1 MFIITQYLK
10 AIVPLENVSYIS
22 KEKVDDDGYSVIAVM
37 KDLKITEEDRIELG
51 FYYDE
56 QEANNAMIGI
66 IEGCTLKLSSFV
78 MPKTDSEA

>member
-1 MFIITQYLK
+1 MFILTQYLK
-10 AIVPLENVSYIS
+10 AIVPLENISYIS
-22 KEKVDDDGYSVIAVM
+22 KEKVDDDGYSIMAVM

-66 IEGCTLKLSSFV
+66 IEGCRLKASSFV